1 MLVKKRD
8 GRLEKFK
15 EDKPIDAMT
24 LAGAKEHEVYA
35 VMEEVYDALAGKDVA
50 SVEEIHTALENA
62 LMWYNKDAARNYIEY
77 RSMRDRERDLSH
89 SVFKSI
95 KSIVAQTDATILA
108 ENANLDAQTFSS
120 QRTLISNEV
129 SKHIAKQLLPEEVA
143 EAHIRGEIYWHDL
156 GFSPALAYSNCCLVD
171 VEGMLTNGFTLGSAH
186 ISTPK
191 SITTATAIAAQII
204 AQVSSQ
210 QYGGTSLQNVDLLFA
225 PYVTMS
231 YNKHKETAINFSIPD
246 VDTYAK
252 KLTSKEVFDAFQA
265 LEYELN
271 SLFNSHAQ
279 TPFTS
284 ISFGTGTS
292 WEAREIQKAI
302 LKNRLAG
309 LGKNKETAIFP
320 KLSFFCKK
328 GINANPEDP
337 NYDIKQLAL
346 ECTAKRI
353 YPDWISY
360 ENNCKITGFET
371 PVGSMGCRSFLSVWK
386 NKDGVEVQSGRMN
399 LGVVSLN
406 VPRIALETKGDLEA
420 FWKLLSKRVDLAH
433 KALKYRIKAVLKAS
447 PRNAPTLYMNG
458 AFGEYLKEYDS
469 VKSLFENGRASISLG
484 YIGISDT
491 VKYLLD
497 IDKVTNSPEAKKLA
511 MEIVQFLRDKCDSW
525 KKEEGWGYSLYGTP
539 AESLCRT
546 WLHMDRAEFG
556 VVKHLTDKEYYTN
569 SFHVPVS
576 EEVDPFTKLNYE
588 GDFHFI
594 SSGGHISYVEGP
606 NLSNNLAGLE
616 KILDYGMQ
624 VADYVGYNSP
634 VDKCYVCGFEGE
646 LTPTSTGY
654 HCKCGNNDQSKLS
667 AIRRICGYL
676 GNINVRPVNIGK
688 ASEFIERV
696 KHV

>member
-8 GRLEKFK
+8 GRLERWK
-15 EDKPIDAMT
+15 EDKTIDAMY
-24 LAGAKEHEVYA
+24 LAGAKEHEAYA
-35 VMEEVYDALAGKDVA
+35 AMEEVYDALAGRDIV
-50 SVEEIHTALENA
+50 SVQDIHRAVENA
-62 LMWYNKDAARNYIEY
+62 LMMFNEDAARNYIEY

-89 SVFKSI
+89 NVFRSIDAIIAQSDKS
-95 KSIVAQTDATILA
+95 ILA

-120 QRTLISNEV
+120 QRTLISNEI
-129 SKHIAKQLLPEEVA
+129 SKHIARASLPEDIL
-143 EAHIRGEIYWHDL
+143 EAHDRGEIYWHDL

-171 VEGMLTNGFTLGSAH
+171 IETMLTKGFTLGSAH

-225 PYVTMS
+225 PYVTMT
-231 YNKHKETAINFSIPD
+231 YNKHLKMAETFRIPNPE
-246 VDTYAK
+246 VYARV
-252 KLTSKEVFDAFQA
+252 LTEKDVFDSFQA
-265 LEYELN
+265 FEYELN

-284 ISFGTGTS
+284 ISFGTGVS

-320 KLSFFCKK
+320 KLSFFYKV
-328 GINANPEDP
+328 GINAVKEDP
-337 NYDIKQLAL
+337 NYDIKLLAL
-346 ECTAKRI
+346 ECTAKRV

-386 NKDGVEVQSGRMN
+386 DKEGKEVQSGRMN

-406 VPRIALETKGDLEA
+406 IPRIAIESCGNLEKFWELLEE
-420 FWKLLSKRVDLAH
+420 RTELAH
-433 KALKYRIKAVLKAS
+433 RALQYRIKSVLRAK

-458 AFGEYLKEYDS
+458 AFGEYLSDNDT
-469 VKSLFENGRASISLG
+469 VHRLFEKGRASISLG
-484 YIGISDT
+484 YIGISDV
-491 VKYLLD
+491 VKYLLNTD
-497 IDKVTNSPEAKKLA
+497 SVTKNTEAKTLA
-511 MEIVQFLRDKCDSW
+511 INIMTFLRNKCDSW
-525 KKEEGWGYSLYGTP
+525 KKQEGWGYSLYGTP

-546 WLHMDRAEFG
+546 WLSKDRDEFG
-556 VVKHLTDKEYYTN
+556 VIKYLTDKEYYTN
-569 SFHVPVS
+569 SFHVPVF
-576 EEVDPFTKLNYE
+576 EEVTPFDKLDYE
-588 GDFHFI
+588 AEFHYL

-606 NLSNNLAGLE
+606 NLSNNIRGLE
-616 KILDYGMQ
+616 LVLDYGMK

-634 VDKCYVCGFEGE
+634 VDKCYCCGFEGE
-646 LTPTSTGY
+646 LTPTADGY
-654 HCKCGNNDQSKLS
+654 ECRCGNKDQTKLS

-676 GNINVRPVNIGK
+676 GNINMRPVNTGK
-688 ASEFIERV
+688 SQEFIERV